1 MNFVVF
7 GDPNGQDGGVGGG
20 VVFPEFKAAGKGLEI
35 NATDIKVVDLNRD
48 SEVCTWWSKG
58 LYAP

>member
-20 VVFPEFKAAGKGLEI
+20 VAFPEFKDAGKGLEI
-35 NATDIKVVDLNRD
+35 SAAEIKVVDLSGG
-48 SEVCTWWSKG
+48 SEVCTWWAK
-58 LYAP
+58 